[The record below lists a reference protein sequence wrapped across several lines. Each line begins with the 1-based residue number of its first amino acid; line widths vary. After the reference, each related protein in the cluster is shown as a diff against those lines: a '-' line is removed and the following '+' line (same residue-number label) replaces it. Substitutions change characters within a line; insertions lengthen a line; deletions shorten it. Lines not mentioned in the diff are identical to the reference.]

1 MDLAELAVIV
11 GEIKASMEQLKIDVS
26 AAIEQSKSLENSQRW
41 TREDISALFTE
52 FYTLQTKVEDIV
64 EEQQQEET
72 KDETTEETI
81 TDETKTDTILDAT
94 NIQEVPKKSKRWGI
108 FD

>member
-41 TREDISALFTE
+41 TRDDISALFTE
-52 FYTLQTKVEDIV
+52 FYSLQTKVEDIV
-64 EEQQQEET
+64 EEQQQEPET
-72 KDETTEETI
+72 KEETEQQEP
-81 TDETKTDTILDAT
+81 ETVLDKT
-94 NIQEVPKKSKRWGI
+94 NVQEVPKKSRRWGL